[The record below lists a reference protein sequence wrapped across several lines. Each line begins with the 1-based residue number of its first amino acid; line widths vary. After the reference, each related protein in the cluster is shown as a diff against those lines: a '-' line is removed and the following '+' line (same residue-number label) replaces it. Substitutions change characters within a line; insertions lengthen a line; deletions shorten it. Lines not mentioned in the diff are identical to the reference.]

1 MGEDLTKLSKEE
13 LIEKCK
19 SLQSIESGLVGNIEQ
34 LNNEIF
40 KLQTQIN
47 TVREY
52 LNKVPNFKNIKRLI
66 KKIKNF

>member
-19 SLQSIESGLVGNIEQ
+19 SLQNIESNLVGDIEQ

-52 LNKVPNFKNIKRLI
+52 LNKD
-66 KKIKNF
+66 

>member
-13 LIEKCK
+13 LIETCK
-19 SLQSIESGLVGNIEQ
+19 SLQSIQSGLLGNIEQ
-34 LNNEIF
+34 LNDEIF

-52 LNKVPNFKNIKRLI
+52 LNKN
-66 KKIKNF
+66 